1 MPRGK
6 AKNPEA
12 DGRRTR
18 SRRPAMPV
26 QVIATMTNGKRI
38 TINGYN
44 AVEERG
50 FLKVVTG
57 MAEAQWLSLSQVAH
71 VEIMGVM
78 QTVQAQKEEYRHVEM
93 RGPDVFIPDQPET
106 YVNPL
111 IRKRKEQESVPTARA
126 LPPEKTKG
134 PSSLIQNPD
143 GSAEQV
149 GAMMIAP
156 GA

>member
-6 AKNPEA
+6 AKNPEE

-18 SRRPAMPV
+18 ARRPAMPV

-78 QTVQAQKEEYRHVEM
+78 QQVLTASPRIPTMEGASFV
-93 RGPDVFIPDQPET
+93 PDQPEE
-106 YVNPL
+106 YVSPL
-111 IRKRKEQESVPTARA
+111 IRQRKAQEKVPVARG